1 MFRPLTLKYFED
13 ATTYQDMAGVVP
25 ASGRATIVKG
35 QNPGIM
41 VESEKLNSLGIIR
54 HNQATKGR
62 SFSHVFS
69 QVRAV

>member
-1 MFRPLTLKYFED
+1 MFRDLTLKYFED

-41 VESEKLNSLGIIR
+41 GESEKLNRLGIIR
-54 HNQATKGR
+54 HN
-62 SFSHVFS
+62 
-69 QVRAV
+69 